1 MFWEDMSAKK
11 ASFKVASHV
20 GEANPV
26 VLNRARMLH
35 DKVLWAQVHFLS
47 SQNVAL
53 LFFVCVLCQAPR
65 LRKGDGKGNKNGD
78 GKGKRRYDETFV
90 PGQRKP
96 KGGGK
101 NAKARL
107 AGQLSSF
114 SAVFAVPD
122 PSLSCLQV

>member
-1 MFWEDMSAKK
+1 MIARMFWEDMSAKK

-35 DKVLWAQVHFLS
+35 DKVLWAQVQFLS

-53 LFFVCVLCQAPR
+53 LFFVCVLCQIPMPR
-65 LRKGDGKGNKNGD
+65 LRKGDGKGNRNGD
-78 GKGKRRYDETFV
+78 GKGKRRNDETFV

-107 AGQLSSF
+107 AGQLSSL
-114 SAVFAVPD
+114 SAVLC
-122 PSLSCLQV
+122 SS